1 MECFFYKDAKFS
13 FQLWSRHPSF
23 CGEMRVGERKKTI
36 SDLFQTVKSL
46 KFGFHGLKKEAGA
59 NAQNLEAACEL

>member
-1 MECFFYKDAKFS
+1 
-13 FQLWSRHPSF
+13 
-23 CGEMRVGERKKTI
+23 MRVGERKKTI

-59 NAQNLEAACEL
+59 NAQNLEVACEL